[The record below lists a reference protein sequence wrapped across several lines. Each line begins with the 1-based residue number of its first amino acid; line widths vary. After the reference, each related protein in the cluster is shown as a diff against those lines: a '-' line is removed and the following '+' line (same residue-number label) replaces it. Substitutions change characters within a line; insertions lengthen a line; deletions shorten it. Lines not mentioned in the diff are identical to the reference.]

1 MTANYE
7 KQAFQENQERIGPG
21 ALMTG
26 VDGIMRQ
33 ILISAVF

>member
-1 MTANYE
+1 MAATYE
-7 KQAFQENQERIGPG
+7 KQAFQENQERIGLG

-33 ILISAVF
+33 ILISTVF